1 MAADEAANSK
11 PEKLLTN
18 LHNSLKSRDESS
30 PSRVPSRLTRVIFLR
45 SRDAD
50 EESDNEGHF

>member
-18 LHNSLKSRDESS
+18 LHNLLKSRIAFQVAFQVVWLESFFFAVDE
-30 PSRVPSRLTRVIFLR
+30 
-45 SRDAD
+45 D
-50 EESDNEGHF
+50 ENDNEGHF